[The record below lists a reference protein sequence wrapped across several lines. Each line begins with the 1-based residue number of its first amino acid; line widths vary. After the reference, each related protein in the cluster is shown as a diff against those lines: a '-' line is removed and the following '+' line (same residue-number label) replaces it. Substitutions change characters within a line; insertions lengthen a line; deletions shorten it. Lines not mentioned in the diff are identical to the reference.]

1 MTSEFVTQLGHWGTT
16 LVWNQFLCS
25 ETLHF
30 LLLAVALGS
39 PAGTFLADWHNV
51 KARISHDLLE
61 SEDCYHVWPRDRN
74 PNYGMY
80 LKKKILPFVRV
91 LSLFELYNSNY
102 IFNHYKMLISGSD
115 KTKNSKSYISTLRP
129 LNVAL
134 IHSLYTLFFART
146 AGRRFSVTEASQV

>member
-1 MTSEFVTQLGHWGTT
+1 MYGP
-16 LVWNQFLCS
+16 
-25 ETLHF
+25 ET
-30 LLLAVALGS
+30 GIQTM
-39 PAGTFLADWHNV
+39 GC
-51 KARISHDLLE
+51 I
-61 SEDCYHVWPRDRN
+61 
-74 PNYGMY
+74 
-80 LKKKILPFVRV
+80 KKKIPPFVRV
-91 LSLFELYNSNY
+91 LSLFKLYNSIY